1 MNMQNKTS
9 AEANSLS
16 LRGRTAIV
24 TGAGQNIGK
33 AIALKLG
40 AQGANVVVCGHK
52 NLANVEAVV
61 ESLRASGSGAMA
73 ALLDIGDSD
82 QVAST
87 VEQTVANF
95 GSVDIIVANAAI
107 RPHQPFL
114 EITDSDWQKVINTN
128 LSSAFFLARAALPHM
143 CRNKWGRVIHISGRD
158 GFMAD
163 VSRAHNVTCKA
174 GLHGLTKAIA
184 VEFGAQGVTANTVA
198 PGPIDTKRILDNYP
212 GLEEM
217 QRYWISQMPLGRM
230 GTVEDVANV
239 CGFLASGSAAFVTGA
254 LVHLSGGWIMS

>member
-1 MNMQNKTS
+1 MHTQTIAS
-9 AEANSLS
+9 DETNSLS

-52 NLANVEAVV
+52 NRANAEAVA
-61 ESLRASGSGAMA
+61 EAIRAAGSGAMT
-73 ALLDIGDSD
+73 ALLDIGDPD
-82 QVAST
+82 QVAAT
-87 VEQTVANF
+87 VEQAAAKF

-107 RPHQPFL
+107 RPHQPFF
-114 EITDSDWQKVINTN
+114 EISVSDWQRVLNTN
-128 LSSAFFLARAALPHM
+128 LSSAFYLARAALPHM
-143 CRNKWGRVIHISGRD
+143 CRGKWGRVIHISGRD

-163 VSRAHNVTCKA
+163 PNRAHNVTCKA

-184 VEFGAQGVTANTVA
+184 VEFGAQGITANTIA
-198 PGPIDTKRILDNYP
+198 PGPTDTKRILANYP

-230 GTVEDVANV
+230 GTVDDVANV
-239 CGFLASGSAAFVTGA
+239 CGFLASGAAAFVTGL
-254 LVHLSGGWIMS
+254 LVHLSGGWVMS